1 MSISNDRLSFS
12 LGNIQKQDTRTRP
25 SKYAQ
30 SALRNWRFEQSEGV
44 RPAEYMGV
52 YKYLP
57 VAFQDT
63 NTEDWVVI
71 PKGRIVSAIGAFNAT
86 PLSGIVHPWSSGSIV
101 IGNEGDYMG
110 TGTGA
115 KIEVKIDESF
125 FGYNEHIVNLL
136 VPANGGANT
145 TNYYSTD
152 DVTAGTKTIV
162 GVAAANSGTFTSYA
176 NIPIG
181 VAYTD
186 IYQDINGKY
195 LNYRMHE
202 DGYHVLT
209 DWYVEVPF
217 ADVGQAT
224 VTGLSG
230 LIATSAQAT
239 QGHWRPV
246 TKQFTYLTIDTI
258 ASKVVTPGMFVC
270 SDGLGNYTQQEAV
283 AATGTTASG
292 GAFTGVAAT
301 KYLQPLTAQ
310 TVGKLIALDTRMP
323 KDSLQDVLTY
333 PRSGMPGSQTA
344 GMVKNLFDFVYYA
357 VSQGTGTAPT
367 IEQIYTYIQKG
378 VFGLAR
384 IQLLVS

>member
-1 MSISNDRLSFS
+1 MTISNDRLSFS
-12 LGNIQKQDTRTRP
+12 QGTIQKQDTRVRP
-25 SKYAQ
+25 TKYAQ
-30 SALRNWRFEQSEGV
+30 SNLRNWRFEQSEGV

-52 YKYLP
+52 YKNLP
-57 VAFQDT
+57 VAFQDV
-63 NTEDWVVI
+63 NTQDWCVI
-71 PKGRIVSAIGAFNAT
+71 PKGRIVSAVGAFNAT
-86 PLSGIVHPWSSGSIV
+86 PLSGIVHPNSSGKIV
-101 IGNEGDYMG
+101 IGNAGDYMG

-115 KIEVKIDESF
+115 KIEVNIDESF

-136 VPANGGANT
+136 VPANGGVAT
-145 TNYYSTD
+145 TNYYSAD
-152 DVTAGTKTIV
+152 DVTAETKTNV
-162 GVAAANSGTFTSYA
+162 GVTAAASGTFALPA

-181 VAYTD
+181 VTMTD

-202 DGYHVLT
+202 DGYNILT
-209 DWYVEVPF
+209 DWFVEVPF

-230 LIATSAQAT
+230 LISTSAMTTT
-239 QGHWRPV
+239 QFWRDV
-246 TKQFTYLTIDTI
+246 TKQFTYLTVDTI
-258 ASKVVTPGMFVC
+258 SSKVVTPGMFIV
-270 SDGLGNYTQQEAV
+270 SDAIGNYTQQEAA

-301 KYLQPLTAQ
+301 KYLMPSTAQ

-323 KDSLQDVLTY
+323 KDSMENVLTY
-333 PRSGMPGSQTA
+333 PRSGMPGSQT
-344 GMVKNLFDFVYYA
+344 GGIIKNLFDFVYYS
-357 VSQGTGTAPT
+357 VKIGTGTAPT
-367 IEQIYTYIQKG
+367 IEEIYTYIRKG